1 MELRRLAEQFAPPTR
16 REWGQLLL
24 AEAVVAID
32 VGTDERIGSGWCDR
46 SLPEMYESVAEPVE
60 ARGAHEWSGS
70 VIGLYRAT
78 K

>member
-1 MELRRLAEQFAPPTR
+1 MTPPT
-16 REWGQLLL
+16 
-24 AEAVVAID
+24 
-32 VGTDERIGSGWCDR
+32 GTDERIGSGWCDR